1 MRHRKQKATLGRTRA
16 KRKALLRSL
25 ADSLVLHGSIKTTR
39 AKAKA
44 LRMFVEPLVT
54 KAKTGSLASQR
65 HIRKFLYT
73 DAAVNKIMK
82 ELGPRYKER
91 AGGYTR
97 TTKIGY
103 RKNDAAEMVQ
113 IEFVD

>member
-1 MRHRKQKATLGRTRA
+1 MRHRKKKMTLGRTRA

-54 KAKTGSLASQR
+54 KAKVDSLAAQR
-65 HIRKFLYT
+65 HMRKFLYT
-73 DAAVNKIMK
+73 DAAVKKMMK
-82 ELGPRYKER
+82 EIGPRFKER

-97 TTKIGY
+97 TIKLGN